1 MKWPIGRLHKRAS
14 IIIATRTGA
23 VNTKI
28 RFFQSAS
35 AHLLFS
41 PLFSLILS
49 IAKPP
54 FHFESWWGGE
64 SRPCLPRWRGTAGH
78 PAAHGLFAPLCHR
91 RPSTRRWGEGTRE
104 GPAVGQRQ
112 WSGLLPG
119 RSSPGGK
126 HSGRSGRAAVP
137 FPRRPPDISPWGMCP
152 APLSRRS
159 GGKKSTRKIAPQ
171 AL

>member
-1 MKWPIGRLHKRAS
+1 MKWPVGRLHKRAS

-64 SRPCLPRWRGTAGH
+64 SRPCLPRWRRTAGY

-91 RPSTRRWGEGTRE
+91 HPSTRQWGEGTRE

-126 HSGRSGRAAVP
+126 HSGRSGRRPSLSRAA
-137 FPRRPPDISPWGMCP
+137 RRTSPLGGCVQ
-152 APLSRRS
+152 PLSRRS